1 MNNKF
6 NSDFTGDAG
15 RLSTYCK
22 ISTTITANPTANP
35 ATNLTFSII
44 FAALMAISANSFIY
58 LPFTPVPV
66 TTQVFTV
73 LASGLL
79 LGSRWAFISQA
90 LYIIIGLAGLPVFS
104 GFKNGMVA
112 LPGPTGGY
120 IIGFMA
126 AAFITGYIYENLLRK
141 CPDYT
146 GRLSRTF
153 ASYVVCI
160 ASCAAGVMLIHL
172 FGFIHLFGYF
182 YSANINLTVSETLV
196 RTWKLGTWPFLLID
210 FLKATIA
217 VIIINPV
224 KFKK

>member
-1 MNNKF
+1 
-6 NSDFTGDAG
+6 
-15 RLSTYCK
+15 
-22 ISTTITANPTANP
+22 
-35 ATNLTFSII
+35 
-44 FAALMAISANSFIY
+44 MAISANSFIY

-90 LYIIIGLAGLPVFS
+90 SYIIIGLCGLPVFS
-104 GFKNGMVA
+104 GFKNGIVA

-126 AAFITGYIYENLLRK
+126 AAFVTGYIYENLLKK
-141 CPDYT
+141 CPEHT

-153 ASYVVCI
+153 ASYAACI
-160 ASCAAGVMLIHL
+160 ASCTAGVMIIHF

-182 YSANINLTVSETLV
+182 YSTNINLTVLETLV

-210 FLKATIA
+210 FLKATVA

-224 KFKK
+224 KSKK

>member
-1 MNNKF
+1 
-6 NSDFTGDAG
+6 
-15 RLSTYCK
+15 
-22 ISTTITANPTANP
+22 
-35 ATNLTFSII
+35 
-44 FAALMAISANSFIY
+44 
-58 LPFTPVPV
+58 
-66 TTQVFTV
+66 
-73 LASGLL
+73 L

-90 LYIIIGLAGLPVFS
+90 SYIIIGLCGLPVFS

-126 AAFITGYIYENLLRK
+126 AAFVTGYIIGFMAAAFVTGYIYENLLKK
-141 CPDYT
+141 CPEHT

-153 ASYVVCI
+153 ASYAACI
-160 ASCAAGVMLIHL
+160 ASCTAGVMIIHF

-182 YSANINLTVSETLV
+182 YSTNINLTVLETLV

-210 FLKATIA
+210 FLKATVA

-224 KFKK
+224 KSKK